1 MAITAGDIYV
11 RSGNTGAFTK
21 AEFVKGGWIT
31 VTSGSDMIA
40 LDHTRLADGQIVYV
54 RESNKTYVCEFF
66 TAFVTPGYSGFSNSA
81 SFSEFNFPS
90 TAAAGADITAV
101 IAGQGLSGGATSGDA
116 TVTLD
121 TGSVHFTN
129 AIANLN
135 TAGIFRE
142 TGSIQAT
149 TNDLEVTGS
158 LTLKYDGSTDP
169 FKITSGSLDTFT
181 VTGEGILTLISQS
194 DTPAARE
201 GGIYFGSDGNL
212 YFGS

>member
-11 RSGNTGAFTK
+11 RSGNQGAFTK
-21 AEFVKGGWIT
+21 AEFVQGGWIT
-31 VTSGSDMIA
+31 VSSGSDMVS
-40 LDHTRLADGQIVYV
+40 LDPTRLADGQIVYV

-66 TAFVTPGYSGFSNSA
+66 EAFVTPGYSGFSNSA

-90 TAAAGADITAV
+90 TAGAGADITAV
-101 IAGQGLSGGATSGDA
+101 IAGDGLSGGATSGDA
-116 TVTLD
+116 TVNLD

-129 AIANLN
+129 AIANLSN
-135 TAGIFRE
+135 AGIFKE

-169 FKITSGSLDTFT
+169 FKITSGSLNTFT
-181 VTGEGILTLISQS
+181 VTGDGILTLISQS
-194 DTPAARE
+194 DTPSARA
-201 GGIYFGSDGNL
+201 GGIYFGSDGNF

>member
-21 AEFVKGGWIT
+21 AEFVQGGWIT
-31 VTSGSDMIA
+31 VTSGSDMIG

-54 RESNKTYVCEFF
+54 RETNKTYVCEFF

-90 TAAAGADITAV
+90 TAGAGADITAV
-101 IAGQGLSGGATSGDA
+101 IAGDGLSGGATSGDA
-116 TVTLD
+116 TVNLD

-135 TAGIFRE
+135 TAGVFKA
-142 TGSIQAT
+142 TGSYYST

-158 LTLKYDGSTDP
+158 LTMKYDGSTDP
-169 FKITSGSLDTFT
+169 FKITSASLDTFT

-194 DTPAARE
+194 DTPSARA
-201 GGIYFGSDGNL
+201 GGIYFGSDGNF